1 MTMTMQ
7 LVRLAGLGITL
18 LCTAVRVHADLVLE
32 VHPFKPPT
40 QLAAAFAPLAS
51 YLSDKLGQPVTVR
64 IAKDYQTHIEAIG
77 NDAADIAYLGPVP
90 YVKLRA
96 AYGPKP
102 LLARQQ
108 IGSSPVFHGK
118 IFVRQDSPV
127 HTLADLKGKRFAFTD
142 PHSTMGYLVPRYQLW
157 QAGIPVE
164 RLASYQ
170 FLGNHTNVALGVLA
184 GDYDAGAVKED
195 VFDLYK
201 DRGLRAI
208 ATSPPI
214 SDHVFVASRKL
225 PDAQVGK
232 LRDAL
237 LQLHKDPQGAQIL
250 QSITPGVT
258 ALVPVRDSDYDT
270 LRTVLKKLK
279 AIGVDD

>member
-1 MTMTMQ
+1 MTTTMQ
-7 LVRLAGLGITL
+7 SVRFAGMGIVL
-18 LCTAVRVHADLVLE
+18 LCASVHADLILE

-40 QLAAAFAPLAS
+40 QLVAAFAPLAD
-51 YLSDKLGQPVTVR
+51 YLSGKLGQPVTVR

-77 NDAADIAYLGPVP
+77 NDAVDLAYLGPVA

-96 AYGPKP
+96 AYGPRP

-108 IGSSPVFHGK
+108 IGNSPVFHGK
-118 IFVRQDSPV
+118 IFVRQNSPLQ
-127 HTLADLKGKRFAFTD
+127 TLADLKGQRFAFTE

-164 RLASYQ
+164 RLATYQ
-170 FLGNHTNVALGVLA
+170 FLGDHVNVALGVLT

-195 VFDLYK
+195 VFELYK
-201 DRGLRAI
+201 GRGLRAI

-214 SDHVFVASRKL
+214 SDHVFVANRKL
-225 PDAQVGK
+225 PDAQRRT
-232 LRDAL
+232 LRAAL
-237 LQLHKDPQGAQIL
+237 LQLHKDPKGAEIL
-250 QSITPGVT
+250 TSITPGVT
-258 ALVPVRDSDYDT
+258 ALVPVQDSDYDT

-279 AIGVDD
+279 TIGVDD